1 MNPLKHSTVII
12 DNPIFLMHYGVTTI
26 FLVVFSLLAFCSYK
40 NESVPCIPEDDIS
53 PKVLE
58 AFSLVYSTCA
68 QHNAFKIE
76 DGKHNYTESKYHL
89 KENIFNDDVGRLS
102 LLFLFQAVIIFLPR
116 YFWKS
121 VESGRLER
129 LLSFLHNTS
138 YMPMDNIVR
147 MVNDVL
153 VNSERNKYYLTQYFT
168 AEIFNVIASI
178 FCIGILEFCLGG
190 VHQSQSVD
198 VIEFADKNFLPC
210 WFLHCNSSPNI
221 LPKFDKCTIRRYI
234 SLENIKSHEAMLIM
248 PTSIIY
254 GKIYIFL
261 WWWFLMMCMLSCLA
275 VAYRTLIHVSPLLR
289 FIVLDMSCENINT
302 ADLNIITRAS
312 GTGDWFLIHLLSKNM
327 DPNTFTVMMMVLAGK
342 LQNDLIVPES

>member
-1 MNPLKHSTVII
+1 MIELKLVKPSIQG
-12 DNPIFLMHYGVTTI
+12 NGLN
-26 FLVVFSLLAFCSYK
+26 FLVEYITVTAVRNQTRLLAFCSHK
-40 NESVPCIPEDDIS
+40 NESVPCIPEDDIP

-68 QHNAFKIE
+68 QHSAFKIE
-76 DGKHNYTESKYHL
+76 DGKQNYTESKYHL
-89 KENIFNDDVGRLS
+89 KENIFNDVVGRLS
-102 LLFLFQAVIIFLPR
+102 LLFLFQAVIFFLPR

-138 YMPMDNIVR
+138 YRPMDNIVR

-178 FCIGILEFCLGG
+178 LCIGIVEFCLGG

-210 WFLHCNSSPNI
+210 WFLHCNSSRNI
-221 LPKFDKCTIRRYI
+221 LPKFDKCTIHRYI

-261 WWWFLMMCMLSCLA
+261 WWWFLMM
-275 VAYRTLIHVSPLLR
+275 
-289 FIVLDMSCENINT
+289 
-302 ADLNIITRAS
+302 
-312 GTGDWFLIHLLSKNM
+312 
-327 DPNTFTVMMMVLAGK
+327 TVMFSTG
-342 LQNDLIVPES
+342 LQNTYPRFTSFAIYSFGYELRRYKYRGSENYNKSFRY